1 MNIEELER
9 QSKEDLKL
17 SIDSLEYDSIRTP
30 QINHKY
36 IKELLIAKDL
46 YSRYEFDLKRLKK
59 RKWLYYSGKANPEVY
74 VEKPLDLKIMKSDLK
89 MFIES
94 DKDVIELEYKLS
106 FIKRKI
112 FLIEKIIEECNR
124 RSYHI
129 NNAIKMLKFKNG
141 EFD

>member
-94 DKDVIELEYKLS
+94 DKDVIEK
-106 FIKRKI
+106 
-112 FLIEKIIEECNR
+112 FLNSCKKTN
-124 RSYHI
+124 S
-129 NNAIKMLKFKNG
+129 
-141 EFD
+141 